1 MSPISCGIDFGTS
14 NSALALAQG
23 RQVGLAQLEAGQVT
37 MPSAVFFNADEKR
50 ATFGRE
56 AIAQYLD
63 GYTGRLMRSLKSI
76 LGSDLITEAT
86 QIGNQ
91 RLYFRD
97 IIGLFIRHMKTVAE
111 KEAGQSIDHVVMGRP
126 VFFVDDDPV
135 ADLRAQTELEG
146 IARAQGFKDVSFEY
160 EPLAA
165 ARDYESAITKEELVL
180 ICDIGGG
187 TSDFSVIRLSPA
199 AREKADRSSDILG
212 NSGVHIGGTDFDRQF
227 SLDSVM
233 PQMGYKTMLNRGL
246 AMPMNFY
253 LMLSTWHLIN
263 QLYIQKNLIAIRSL
277 RQDAIEKDLVERLIS
292 TVEHQRGHE
301 VASQVEAAKIALSDA
316 KKTKMD
322 FGFVEKGWAL
332 NLTQAD
338 LVRAITRDVSRICE
352 KAKQTV
358 LESGLQPDKIETVFM
373 TGGST
378 GLPGFEKQIAALFP
392 KARIVLG
399 DRFSSVAKGL
409 GLAAAERYL

>member
-1 MSPISCGIDFGTS
+1 MSSPSCGIDFGTS
-14 NSALALAQG
+14 NSALAISRPQG
-23 RQVGLAQLEAGQVT
+23 VSLVQLEAGQVT
-37 MPSAVFFNADEKR
+37 MPSAVFFNAEEKR

-56 AIAQYLD
+56 GVAQYLD

-86 QIGNQ
+86 QVGNQ
-91 RLYFRD
+91 RLYFRE
-97 IIGLFIRHMKTVAE
+97 IIGLFIRHLKTVAE
-111 KEAGQSIDHVVMGRP
+111 ANAGSAIERVVMGRP
-126 VFFVDDDPV
+126 VFFVDEDKV
-135 ADLRAQTELEG
+135 ADARAQAELEG
-146 IARAQGFKDVSFEY
+146 IARAQGFKEISFEY

-187 TSDFSVIRLSPA
+187 TSDFSVIRLSPE
-199 AREKADRSSDILG
+199 ARTKADRSGDILG

-233 PQMGYKTMLNRGL
+233 PHFGYKTMLNRGL
-246 AMPMNFY
+246 AMPMNFFV
-253 LMLSTWHLIN
+253 MLSTWHLIN
-263 QLYIQKNLIAIRSL
+263 QLYIQKNMIAIRSL

-292 TVEHQRGHE
+292 TIEHQRGHE
-301 VASQVEAAKIALSDA
+301 VASQVEAAKIALSES
-316 KKTKMD
+316 KKTLMRL
-322 FGFVEKGWAL
+322 GFIEEGLSL

-338 LVRAITRDVSRICE
+338 LIRAISRDVGRICDR
-352 KAKQTV
+352 AAQTV
-358 LESGLQPDKIETVFM
+358 MEAGLTSDKIETVFM

-378 GLPGFEKQIAALFP
+378 GLPGFEKQITKLFP
-392 KARIVLG
+392 SAQIVHG

-409 GLAAAERYL
+409 GLAAAERYA